1 MDSFVR
7 NDTYFSFFFFFQV
20 FWKLFCGSFKFLVE
34 IDNSSDVPVDH
45 YSKFLRD
52 VTG

>member
-7 NDTYFSFFFFFQV
+7 NDTYFSFFFFFLV
-20 FWKLFCGSFKFLVE
+20 FFFLFCGSFKFLVE